1 MTGRVELHCHT
12 NMSEKIGLADAG
24 ELLKKAQALGMQG
37 IAITD
42 IGSVQAFPEV
52 YEVWQRYYERKND
65 SRPRRI
71 FYYGVEIDIIDDSNN
86 ERQLYRGLI
95 IAKNGADGLK
105 SLYELVSL
113 ANTKY
118 YSHHLAKLPKGE
130 IEKRRAN
137 LLIGSCAQKG
147 EIFAALYSDK
157 NDVELKGL
165 IEFYDFIEI
174 EPVNNMLAPLAGN
187 SSGYSAKEME
197 NYIERIAALGK
208 KNSVPVVAS
217 SNVYYVEP
225 KEENTFNTLLY
236 ATNSKVVESTDVQHH
251 LMTTEELLTAFSFLG
266 EEVAREVVLTNPK
279 KVVDGIEM
287 MAPIPKSMAY
297 PEYPHAYERLEEI
310 CYEKARELYGE
321 KLPKEVANRLERE
334 MTVIKNNEFASVY
347 MIYRDI
353 IKKSRDAGYPVESR
367 ALTSSSFAAYLADI
381 TDYNPLPP
389 HYRCW
394 ECGYT
399 NFKIQDIA
407 GFYVGDVGIDLPDS
421 ICPICGEALA
431 KDGFDLPLESLLGY
445 DLDGMLDFCFNFSE
459 EYQSKAIKSLSEVTG
474 IGGIYWGGSIGS
486 MRPMADKKVKAR
498 AKKYIKTNISTDK
511 GIIEE
516 ITEKL
521 AGVKWCD
528 GITPGNIFVV
538 PEGFDINTITPVQ
551 DCELG
556 KLTKTHF
563 RHYELD
569 KSMMQLKIY
578 GTKMPT
584 WLKKLKDATGF
595 SPEDIP
601 FNDVKVMESL
611 SEEEA
616 INIIGEFVCHMQPK
630 RFSDILRSFGF
641 NSGTGTWDCNAER
654 LINDK
659 GIPVHE
665 CIAFREDILQ
675 TLEQKGMDRELAFE
689 IMEAVR
695 TGRGLKKE
703 WIESMRSFNIPN
715 WYIDSCKKIRYLFSR
730 ASGISYALAV
740 YRLMYYRYYYPEEY
754 ACVMNENK

>member
-1 MTGRVELHCHT
+1 MSAFDKVIGYEEIKLELRRY
-12 NMSEKIGLADAG
+12 ADI
-24 ELLKKAQALGMQG
+24 LKNP
-37 IAITD
+37 D
-42 IGSVQAFPEV
+42 
-52 YEVWQRYYERKND
+52 
-65 SRPRRI
+65 
-71 FYYGVEIDIIDDSNN
+71 
-86 ERQLYRGLI
+86 
-95 IAKNGADGLK
+95 
-105 SLYELVSL
+105 
-113 ANTKY
+113 KY
-118 YSHHLAKLPKGE
+118 AKLGVNMP
-130 IEKRRAN
+130 
-137 LLIGSCAQKG
+137 S
-147 EIFAALYSDK
+147 
-157 NDVELKGL
+157 GL
-165 IEFYDFIEI
+165 
-174 EPVNNMLAPLAGN
+174 M
-187 SSGYSAKEME
+187 
-197 NYIERIAALGK
+197 
-208 KNSVPVVAS
+208 
-217 SNVYYVEP
+217 
-225 KEENTFNTLLY
+225 
-236 ATNSKVVESTDVQHH
+236 
-251 LMTTEELLTAFSFLG
+251 
-266 EEVAREVVLTNPK
+266 
-279 KVVDGIEM
+279 
-287 MAPIPKSMAY
+287 
-297 PEYPHAYERLEEI
+297 
-310 CYEKARELYGE
+310 LYGE
-321 KLPKEVANRLERE
+321 PGLGKSLMAKCFIEASGCKAFILRKEKPNGEFVVQIKEIFEQAKAEGPSIVYLDDMDKFANEDERH
-334 MTVIKNNEFASVY
+334 
-347 MIYRDI
+347 
-353 IKKSRDAGYPVESR
+353 
-367 ALTSSSFAAYLADI
+367 
-381 TDYNPLPP
+381 TDQL
-389 HYRCW
+389 
-394 ECGYT
+394 
-399 NFKIQDIA
+399 
-407 GFYVGDVGIDLPDS
+407 
-421 ICPICGEALA
+421 
-431 KDGFDLPLESLLGY
+431 
-445 DLDGMLDFCFNFSE
+445 
-459 EYQSKAIKSLSEVTG
+459 KAIKSLSEVTG

-616 INIIGEFVCHMQPK
+616 INIIGEFVCYMQPK

>member
-12 NMSEKIGLADAG
+12 NMSEKIGLANVG

-42 IGSVQAFPEV
+42 LGSVQAFPEV
-52 YEVWQRYYERKND
+52 YEAWQRYYENKND

-86 ERQLYRGLI
+86 ESQLYRGLI
-95 IAKNGADGLK
+95 IAKNGAAGLK

-113 ANTKY
+113 ANTEY
-118 YSHHLAKLPKGE
+118 YSHHQPKLSKGE
-130 IEKRRAN
+130 INKRRAN

-147 EIFAALYSDK
+147 EIFEALYSDK
-157 NDVELKGL
+157 NNAALKER

-174 EPVNNMLAPLAGN
+174 EPVNNMLAPLAGKTRE
-187 SSGYSAKEME
+187 YSVKDLK
-197 NYIERIAALGK
+197 NYIKQVAALGK
-208 KNSVPVVAS
+208 KNSVLVVAS
-217 SNVYYVEP
+217 SNVYYVES
-225 KEENTFNTLLY
+225 KEENAFNTLRS

-266 EEVAREVVLTNPK
+266 EEVAREVVLTNPQ

-287 MAPIPKSMAY
+287 MAPIPKIMAY

-334 MTVIKNNEFASVY
+334 MTVIKNNAFASVY

-367 ALTSSSFAAYLADI
+367 SSTGSSFAAYLADI
-381 TDYNPLPP
+381 TDYNPLTP
-389 HYRCW
+389 HYCCRK
-394 ECGYT
+394 CGYT
-399 NFKIQDIA
+399 NFKVQDIA
-407 GFYVGDVGIDLPDS
+407 GFHVGDVGIDLPDRN
-421 ICPICGEALA
+421 CPICGEALT
-431 KDGFDLPLESLLGY
+431 KDGFDLPFESLLGY
-445 DLDGMLDFCFNFSE
+445 DLDGMLDFCFNFSD
-459 EYQSKAIKSLSEVTG
+459 EYQLKAIKNLSEVPG

-498 AKKYIKTNISTDK
+498 VKKYIKTNISTDK

-521 AGVKWCD
+521 VGVKWCD

-538 PEGFDINTITPVQ
+538 PEGFDINTLTPVQ

-563 RHYELD
+563 RHYELN
-569 KSMMQLKIY
+569 KSMMQIKIY

-584 WLKKLKDATGF
+584 WLKKLKDATGIA
-595 SPEDIP
+595 PEEIP
-601 FNDVKVMESL
+601 FNDIKVMESM
-611 SEEEA
+611 SEKEA
-616 INIIGEFVCHMQPK
+616 INIIGEFICCMRPK
-630 RFSDILRSFGF
+630 HFSDILRSFGF
-641 NSGTGTWDCNAER
+641 DHSTGTWDYNAEM
-654 LINDK
+654 LINDRK
-659 GIPVHE
+659 IPLHE
-665 CIAFREDILQ
+665 CIAFKEDILQ
-675 TLEQKGMDRELAFE
+675 TLVEKGMDRKKAFE

-695 TGRGLKKE
+695 IGRGLKKE

-715 WYIDSCKKIRYLFSR
+715 WYIDSCKKIRYLFPR
-730 ASGISYALAV
+730 ASGVSYALGV
-740 YRLMYYRYYYPEEY
+740 YRLMYYRYYYPEEF
-754 ACVMNENK
+754 ANVMK